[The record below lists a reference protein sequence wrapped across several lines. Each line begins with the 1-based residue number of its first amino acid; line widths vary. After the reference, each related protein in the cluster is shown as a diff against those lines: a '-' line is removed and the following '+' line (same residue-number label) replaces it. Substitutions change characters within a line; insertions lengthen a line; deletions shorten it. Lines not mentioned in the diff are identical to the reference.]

1 MKNRQIPFI
10 EKISDEVVDLIQK
23 LLNKNPLTRIELNE
37 VYEHPWIKKNE
48 RLFDV
53 CINDFR
59 QKVKRLEEEPKKTQK
74 NQTDL
79 ENILEEGFSPQNS
92 PTRKLKKKVVFQ
104 INLEKNLETATEITE
119 QTPDKFLKKKKV
131 ISLFI
136 HKNSI
141 NFLKGKRFGKNIKE
155 NGKFL

>member
-1 MKNRQIPFI
+1 MHGVSPFKEENYKKLFENIVKTRQIPFN

-37 VYEHPWIKKNE
+37 VYEHPWIKKKE
-48 RLFDV
+48 KFFDV

-59 QKVKRLEEEPKKTQK
+59 QKVKKLEEEHKKTQK

-92 PTRKLKKKVVFQ
+92 PTRKLKKKAVFN
-104 INLEKNLETATEITE
+104 INLEKNLEAPTEITE
-119 QTPDKFLKKKKV
+119 QTPEKFLKKTKV

-136 HKNSI
+136 H
-141 NFLKGKRFGKNIKE
+141 
-155 NGKFL
+155 